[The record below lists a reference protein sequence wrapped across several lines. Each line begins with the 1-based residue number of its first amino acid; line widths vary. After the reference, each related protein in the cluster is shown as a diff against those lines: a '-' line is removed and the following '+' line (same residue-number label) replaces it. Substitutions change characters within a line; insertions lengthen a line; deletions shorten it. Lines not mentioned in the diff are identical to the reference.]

1 MYKKAWCTCKVVVLR
16 NKPIA
21 FLTSSL
27 PSPLSLLKLPN
38 DFKMPRRRR
47 QRERQKSNRLN
58 RQNNN
63 SARAAFFF
71 VHFFAVTEWRFRGR
85 RRRGILN
92 SLMLDPFAQPF
103 QQCLGHTSALPMV
116 TGCILPTM
124 HWRPQH
130 CWKFLHPFANHCQH
144 GRNNSQQCW
153 PHNVGSFCVRPFAR
167 SLKMSCF
174 CRARLKKAPKT
185 FLYRVAS
192 T

>member
-16 NKPIA
+16 NIPIA

-63 SARAAFFF
+63 SARAARFF
-71 VHFFAVTEWRFRGR
+71 VHFFDVTEWRFRGR

-92 SLMLDPFAQPF
+92 SLMLDQFAQPF
-103 QQCLGHTSALPMV
+103 QQLRDHTSALPMV
-116 TGCILPTM
+116 TGCILSTM

-130 CWKFLHPFANHCQH
+130 CWKLLHAFANHWQH
-144 GRNNSQQCW
+144 GRNNSQHCW
-153 PHNVGSFCVRPFAR
+153 PHNVGSFCVDPFAR
-167 SLKMSCF
+167 SLKISCF
-174 CRARLKKAPKT
+174 RRGRLIKVRRHFCT
-185 FLYRVAS
+185 GVAS